1 MPYGYLRPNSP
12 RGRIEFVAKSMPN
25 VAYDTAYVVAHT
37 VGADRDAIVLARRS
51 NGPLPVEVFG
61 ADKPHPNEAL
71 IGWVAQ
77 QLAAGQ
83 RAVRKQQADP
93 EHYSKLV
100 FTLEAKLPQIADWA
114 KHTKPN
120 LSAVSVAQAIAEAS
134 AFEPPESTAPV
145 PQGEII
151 YRFADGWTVQN
162 LTTPE
167 QIFAEGLAVQNCL
180 REKQNG
186 PNYARDVKRGST
198 QILSLRS
205 PQGRPAVS
213 IEYIPKTKTFQQVYA
228 KQNTALGATLESLK
242 SDGVEGAEQLWEAIQ
257 KYKPRIRELI
267 IQKFDG
273 NASGLLLIDVPLLDG
288 IKEIGVVDF
297 REYTCRLPES
307 LEIIESIVNL
317 DKYNHPLPSSLKQLG
332 DVALTKE
339 YRYPLPGSLKSVGN
353 LTLFDYSFPVQ
364 GFSVS
369 GLVVFANYD
378 FPLDGI
384 ISVSEVLAFRPGAA
398 AVSGRMLARRKG
410 RTRQDQLERE
420 KYKWPIPHHFKLETL
435 KALSLDGYNYPLP
448 GNLKRLKG
456 SLSLRGYDFM
466 LPPSLKSV
474 GGLFLDGYTHPIPPS
489 LSEVKRRLELVGY
502 PLEFP
507 EHLKSVGL
515 VSVVGGDLEDCPYP
529 FPVPPGFQ
537 TDTESE
543 RQQHTIVPEKRFGK
557 RSSKRKRKLDPSS
570 YVGIVG
576 IEEVMSNRP
585 IQEGTEVIG
594 FSDEEMSYAKSQ
606 AEFPWD
612 LVGMIPQFSLVGYS
626 HPLPSTLKRI
636 NADLNLY
643 GYDYPLPSS
652 LKKVAGDL
660 IVNCYNH
667 RLPRGLEAESLS
679 VQRYGLSLPLQLIRN
694 ASLVILTSQAP
705 KLPAGIRAIKGDLN
719 LLGYKHPLPSD
730 IVIIG
735 DAVSSHNSSAALPA
749 NLKKIGGNLRLSG
762 KSAPLPESLE
772 SVGGH
777 IILNEYTHRLPESL
791 KFVGGHISLS
801 GYEQPLPSDLL
812 PKKGYIETE
821 GYPYPIPGQTP
832 KLQPNRMTPRSRT
845 SRRPTRRTSRGK
857 KTSRN

>member
-1 MPYGYLRPNSP
+1 MRSIFLQPNSP
-12 RGRIEFVAKSMPN
+12 RGRIEYVVKSMPN

-37 VGADRDAIVLARRS
+37 VGADRDAIILARRS
-51 NGPLPVEVFG
+51 NGPLPVEVFA
-61 ADKPHPNEAL
+61 ADRPHPNEAL

-83 RAVRKQQADP
+83 RAVRKQQSTQ
-93 EHYSKLV
+93 EQYNGLI
-100 FTLEAKLPQIADWA
+100 FTLEAKLPQIAAWA
-114 KHTKPN
+114 ANAKPN
-120 LSAVSVAQAIAEAS
+120 LSTVSVAQAISEAS
-134 AFEPPESTAPV
+134 AFKGPESTAPV
-145 PQGEII
+145 PQGEVI

-180 REKQNG
+180 REEQNG

-242 SDGVEGAEQLWEAIQ
+242 SDGVEDAEQLWEAIQ
-257 KYKPRIRELI
+257 KYKPRVRELI
-267 IQKFDG
+267 TQKFDG
-273 NASGLLLIDVPLLDG
+273 NVSGLLLIDVPLLDG
-288 IKEIGVVDF
+288 IKEIGAVDF
-297 REYTCRLPES
+297 RDYTCRLPES
-307 LEIIESIVNL
+307 LEIIESIANL
-317 DKYNHPLPSSLKQLG
+317 GKYNHPLPSSLKQLA
-332 DVALTKE
+332 DVVLKKE
-339 YRYPLPGSLKSVGN
+339 YRYPLPGSLKSVGS
-353 LTLFDYSFPVQ
+353 LVLFDYSFPVQ
-364 GFSVS
+364 GFSVAR
-369 GLVVFANYD
+369 LVVFANYD

-384 ISVSEVLAFRPGAA
+384 ISVTETLAFEPGED
-398 AVSGRMLARRKG
+398 AVSGRMLARRK
-410 RTRQDQLERE
+410 RRRRQDQPGRA
-420 KYKWPIPHHFKLETL
+420 KYQWPIPQHFKLETL

-474 GGLFLDGYTHPIPPS
+474 GGLFLNSYMHPIPPF
-489 LSEVKRRLELVGY
+489 LSEVKQRLELVGY

-507 EHLKSVGL
+507 EHLKSAGL
-515 VSVVGGDLEDCPYP
+515 VSVVGDDLEDCPYP

-537 TDTESE
+537 TDTERE
-543 RQQHTIVPEKRFGK
+543 RQQHTIVPEKRLGK

-612 LVGMIPQFSLVGYS
+612 LVGTIPQFSLVGYS

-652 LKKVAGDL
+652 LKKVDGEL

-679 VQRYGLSLPLQLIRN
+679 VQRYGLSLPLALIRN
-694 ASLVILTSQAP
+694 ASSVILTSDAP
-705 KLPAGIRAIKGDLN
+705 KLPSGIRAIKGDLN
-719 LLGYKHPLPSD
+719 LVRYKHPLPSD

-735 DAVSSHNSSAALPA
+735 GAVSTHNSSAALPA
-749 NLKKIGGNLRLSG
+749 NLKKIGRNLRLSER
-762 KSAPLPESLE
+762 SAPLPESLE
-772 SVGGH
+772 SVGGA
-777 IILNEYTHRLPESL
+777 IVLNGYTHRLPESL
-791 KFVGGHISLS
+791 KFVGGIINLY
-801 GYEQPLPSDLL
+801 GYQQPLPSDLL
-812 PKKGYIETE
+812 PEKGYMETE

-832 KLQPNRMTPRSRT
+832 ELQPNRMAPRSRS
-845 SRRPTRRTSRGK
+845 SRRPVRRTSRGR
-857 KTSRN
+857 KTSRR